1 MANNKIT
8 LEEKKGDGLQV
19 TGVLCGYLPGILQFT
34 EASIQA
40 IMEETYNAATA
51 QEPKPE
57 FDREAVGVFCAIRVM
72 KNAFNE
78 FVEDH
83 IRAFDAATEL
93 DNDFEK
99 MLEKEKGA
107 M

>member
-8 LEEKKGDGLQV
+8 LEEKDGGLMV
-19 TGVLCGYLPGILQFT
+19 TGQLCGRLPGILEFT
-34 EASIQA
+34 EASIKA
-40 IMEETYNAATA
+40 IMDEVYRAAVVND
-51 QEPKPE
+51 PKPGL
-57 FDREAVGVFCAIRVM
+57 DRETVGVFCTIRVM

-99 MLEKEKGA
+99 MLEKEKEA
-107 M
+107 L

>member
-8 LEEKKGDGLQV
+8 LEEKDGGLMV
-19 TGVLCGYLPGILQFT
+19 TGQLCGRLPGILEFT

-40 IMEETYNAATA
+40 IMEEVYRAATV

-57 FDREAVGVFCAIRVM
+57 FDRETVGVFCAIRVM
-72 KNAFNE
+72 KNAFND

-83 IRAFDAATEL
+83 IRAFDAAAEM
-93 DNDFEK
+93 DIDFEK
-99 MLEKEKGA
+99 MLEKEKEA
-107 M
+107 L